1 MRENALE
8 LHGVC
13 KKYGGFA
20 LRNVGFTLPRGTV
33 MGLIGE
39 NGAGKTTTIKAVLDL
54 IIVMVMT
61 AASGKGCIFSAIPV
75 AIFQGTITA
84 LSKLLEPVMTQHA
97 LDNLSLV
104 GSVMIFCVGV
114 NLVWEKKFRVAN
126 MLPGLVLAVV
136 CAFLPWF

>member
-54 IIVMVMT
+54 IRPDSGEITVLGEHGSNPSVHEKIGVVLEDGGFPSAMS
-61 AASGKGCIFSAIPV
+61 AAQVTRCSAERTKTGMRSSLRRTSKNSALTERRPSGTTPRA
-75 AIFQGTITA
+75 
-84 LSKLLEPVMTQHA
+84 
-97 LDNLSLV
+97 
-104 GSVMIFCVGV
+104 
-114 NLVWEKKFRVAN
+114 
-126 MLPGLVLAVV
+126 
-136 CAFLPWF
+136 

>member
-20 LRNVGFTLPRGTV
+20 LRNVEFILPRGTV

-54 IIVMVMT
+54 IRPDSGEIAVLGEHGSNPSVRRSAWCSRT
-61 AASGKGCIFSAIPV
+61 AVSRA
-75 AIFQGTITA
+75 
-84 LSKLLEPVMTQHA
+84 
-97 LDNLSLV
+97 
-104 GSVMIFCVGV
+104 
-114 NLVWEKKFRVAN
+114 R
-126 MLPGLVLAVV
+126 
-136 CAFLPWF
+136 

>member
-54 IIVMVMT
+54 IRPDSGEITVLGEHGSNRTRPSVKKSAWCSRT
-61 AASGKGCIFSAIPV
+61 AVSRA
-75 AIFQGTITA
+75 
-84 LSKLLEPVMTQHA
+84 
-97 LDNLSLV
+97 
-104 GSVMIFCVGV
+104 
-114 NLVWEKKFRVAN
+114 R
-126 MLPGLVLAVV
+126 
-136 CAFLPWF
+136 

>member
-54 IIVMVMT
+54 IRPD
-61 AASGKGCIFSAIPV
+61 SGEITVRTRPSVKKSAWC
-75 AIFQGTITA
+75 
-84 LSKLLEPVMTQHA
+84 SRM
-97 LDNLSLV
+97 
-104 GSVMIFCVGV
+104 
-114 NLVWEKKFRVAN
+114 
-126 MLPGLVLAVV
+126 AVSR
-136 CAFLPWF
+136 AR